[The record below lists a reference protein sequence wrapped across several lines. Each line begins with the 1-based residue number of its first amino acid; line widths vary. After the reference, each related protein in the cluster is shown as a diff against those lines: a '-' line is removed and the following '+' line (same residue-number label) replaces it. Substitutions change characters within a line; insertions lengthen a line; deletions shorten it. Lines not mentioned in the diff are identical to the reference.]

1 MAKAQFGN
9 KTPKKPI
16 TWTALKQ
23 MARMYVHV
31 KPYRGEFL
39 LGLLMLL
46 LSSGSNLAF
55 PKYLGELVD
64 AAQTDPSAIDG
75 IAGTLVALLLAQSVF
90 SFGRIFFFERV
101 AQRSLAS
108 LRAAMY
114 NHLVSLPLPFFHEK
128 RIGELTNRLQS
139 DIGVLQETFT
149 STLAEFI
156 RQLVVIVG
164 GIALL
169 VYQSPSLTG
178 FMLLVLPL
186 VVVLG
191 VAFGSRIRKY
201 AKEVQTAS
209 AESNTLVDETL
220 SAVATVKAYTQE
232 GHEKARYRSALERVA
247 ALGIRGGIYRGAFSS
262 FIILGLFGALVAVI
276 WKGASL
282 IASGEMASGQLFSF
296 VIYSGFIGGSVGGLA
311 DVYSRLQRAMG
322 ATEAIMAMLDE
333 QPETSNQQPAASN
346 QQPAASNQQPAASNQ
361 QPAASNQQLAVRF
374 SEVHFAYPSRPDVP
388 VLQGLDLV
396 VREGQQCALVG
407 ASGAG
412 KSTVVQ
418 LLYRFHDPQRGALT
432 VQGRDARDWPLDELR
447 GRMAW
452 VPQDVVLFG
461 RSILENI
468 RYSRPEASDDEVR
481 QAAEDANAWEF
492 IERFP
497 EGWQTQVGE
506 RGVQL
511 SGGQR
516 QRIAIARA
524 MLRNPKLLVLDEATS
539 SLDPESEALVQGA
552 LETLMKGRTS
562 LVIAHRLSTVR
573 HADVIAFLHEG
584 RIAEMGSHDELMALE
599 GGRYRAFVQKQWNGT
614 LTS

>member
-16 TWTALKQ
+16 SWAALKQ

-31 KPYRGEFL
+31 KPYRTEFFI
-39 LGLLMLL
+39 GLVMLL

-64 AAQTDPSAIDG
+64 AAQTKPSDIDG
-75 IAGTLVALLLAQSVF
+75 IAMTLGGILLAQSIF

-108 LRAAMY
+108 LRSAMY
-114 NHLVSLPLPFFHEK
+114 SHLVSLPLPFFHEK

-156 RQLVVIVG
+156 RQIVIIVG

-178 FMLLVLPL
+178 FMLMVLPL
-186 VVVLG
+186 VVLLAVF
-191 VAFGSRIRKY
+191 FGGRIRKY

-209 AESNTLVDETL
+209 AESNTIVDETL
-220 SAVATVKAYTQE
+220 SAAATVKAYTQE
-232 GHEKARYRSALERVA
+232 HFEKTRYRAALDRVA
-247 ALGIRGGIYRGAFSS
+247 ELGIRGGILRGGFSS
-262 FIILGLFGALVAVI
+262 FIILGLFGSLVAVV

-282 IASGEMASGQLFSF
+282 IATGEMASGQLFSF

-333 QPETSNQQPAASN
+333 APEQGGPEDHSAAQTALTSNLESEAGRKELVPA
-346 QQPAASNQQPAASNQ
+346 
-361 QPAASNQQLAVRF
+361 LEFRGL
-374 SEVHFAYPSRPDVP
+374 HFAYPTRPDVP
-388 VLQGLDLV
+388 VLRGLNLV
-396 VREGQQCALVG
+396 VQEGQQAALVG

-418 LLYRFHDPQRGALT
+418 LLYRFHDPQQGQLLIR
-432 VQGRDARDWPLDELR
+432 GRDARDWPLQDLR

-452 VPQDVVLFG
+452 VPQDVALFG
-461 RSILENI
+461 RSILDNI
-468 RYSRPEASDDEVR
+468 RYGRPEASDDEVR
-481 QAAEDANAWEF
+481 RSAEDANAWEF

-497 EGWQTQVGE
+497 EGWNTQVGE

-524 MLRNPKLLVLDEATS
+524 MLRDPKLLVLDEATS
-539 SLDPESEALVQGA
+539 SLDPESEGLVQGA
-552 LETLMKGRTS
+552 LEKLMQGRTS

-573 HADVIAFLHEG
+573 HADLIAFLHEG
-584 RIAEMGSHDELMALE
+584 QIAEVGSHEELMARSK
-599 GGRYRAFVQKQWNGT
+599 GRYRAYVTKQWNGN
-614 LTS
+614 LTSQE

>member
-16 TWTALKQ
+16 TWSALKQ
-23 MARMYVHV
+23 MSRMYVHV

-39 LGLLMLL
+39 VGLLMLL

-64 AAQTDPSAIDG
+64 AAQTNPSAIDR
-75 IAGTLVALLLAQSVF
+75 IALTLVVILLAQSVF

-108 LRAAMY
+108 LRSAMY

-156 RQLVVIVG
+156 RQVVIIVG

-201 AKEVQTAS
+201 AKDVQAAS
-209 AESNTLVDETL
+209 AESNTIVDETL

-232 GHEKARYRSALERVA
+232 GYEKTRYRKALNHVA

-282 IASGEMASGQLFSF
+282 IATGEMASGQLFSF

-333 QPETSNQQPAASN
+333 QPETSNPQSAAKGEPGERVPAVAFRN
-346 QQPAASNQQPAASNQ
+346 
-361 QPAASNQQLAVRF
+361 L
-374 SEVHFAYPSRPDVP
+374 HFAYPTRPDVP
-388 VLQGLDLV
+388 VLQGLNLEIQ
-396 VREGQQCALVG
+396 EGQQCALVG
-407 ASGAG
+407 SSGAG

-418 LLYRFHDPQRGALT
+418 LLYRFHDPQQGDLL

-481 QAAEDANAWEF
+481 RAAEDANAWEF

-497 EGWQTQVGE
+497 DGWNTQVGE

-524 MLRNPKLLVLDEATS
+524 MLRDPKLLVLDEATS
-539 SLDPESEALVQGA
+539 SLDPESESLVQGA
-552 LETLMKGRTS
+552 LETLMRGRTS

-573 HADVIAFLHEG
+573 HADVIAFIHDG
-584 RIAEMGSHDELMALE
+584 QIAEVGSHEELMQLD

>member
-16 TWTALKQ
+16 SWAALKQ
-23 MARMYVHV
+23 MSRMYVHV
-31 KPYRGEFL
+31 KPYRTEFL
-39 LGLLMLL
+39 IGLLMLL

-64 AAQTDPSAIDG
+64 AAQTKPSDIDG
-75 IAGTLVALLLAQSVF
+75 IALTLGGILLAQSIF

-108 LRAAMY
+108 LRSAMY
-114 NHLVSLPLPFFHEK
+114 SHLVSLPLPFFHEK
-128 RIGELTNRLQS
+128 RIGELTSRLQS

-156 RQLVVIVG
+156 RQIVIIVG

-186 VVVLG
+186 VVLLAVF
-191 VAFGSRIRKY
+191 FGGRIRKY

-209 AESNTLVDETL
+209 AESNTIVDETL
-220 SAVATVKAYTQE
+220 SAAATVKAYTQE
-232 GHEKARYRSALERVA
+232 QFEKTRYRAALDRVA
-247 ALGIRGGIYRGAFSS
+247 ELGIRGGILRGGFSS
-262 FIILGLFGALVAVI
+262 FIILGLFGSLVAVV

-282 IASGEMASGQLFSF
+282 IATGEMASGQLFSF

-333 QPETSNQQPAASN
+333 APEQGGPEDHSAAQTALSNISESEAGRKELVPA
-346 QQPAASNQQPAASNQ
+346 
-361 QPAASNQQLAVRF
+361 LEFRGL
-374 SEVHFAYPSRPDVP
+374 HFAYPTRPDVP
-388 VLQGLDLV
+388 VLRGLNLV
-396 VREGQQCALVG
+396 VQEGQQAALVG

-418 LLYRFHDPQRGALT
+418 LLYRFHDPQQGQLLIRG
-432 VQGRDARDWPLDELR
+432 QDARDWPLQDLR

-452 VPQDVVLFG
+452 VPQDVALFG
-461 RSILENI
+461 RSILDNI
-468 RYSRPEASDDEVR
+468 RYGRPEASDEEVR
-481 QAAEDANAWEF
+481 RSAEDANAWEF

-497 EGWQTQVGE
+497 EGWNTQVGE

-552 LETLMKGRTS
+552 LEKLMQGRTS
-562 LVIAHRLSTVR
+562 VVIAHRLSTVR
-573 HADVIAFLHEG
+573 HADLIAFLHEG
-584 RIAEMGSHDELMALE
+584 QIAEVGSHEELMARSK
-599 GGRYRAFVQKQWNGT
+599 GRYRAYVTKQWNGN
-614 LTS
+614 LTSQE

>member
-16 TWTALKQ
+16 SWAALKQ

-31 KPYRGEFL
+31 KPYRTEFL
-39 LGLLMLL
+39 IGLLMLL

-64 AAQTDPSAIDG
+64 AAQTKPSDIDG
-75 IAGTLVALLLAQSVF
+75 IALTLGGILLAQSIF

-108 LRAAMY
+108 LRSAMY
-114 NHLVSLPLPFFHEK
+114 SHLVSLPLPFFHEK

-156 RQLVVIVG
+156 RQIVIIVG

-178 FMLLVLPL
+178 FMLMVLPL
-186 VVVLG
+186 VVLLAVF
-191 VAFGSRIRKY
+191 FGGRIRKY

-209 AESNTLVDETL
+209 AESNTIVDETL
-220 SAVATVKAYTQE
+220 SAAATVKAYTQE
-232 GHEKARYRSALERVA
+232 HFEKTRYRTALDRVA
-247 ALGIRGGIYRGAFSS
+247 ELGIRGGILRGGFSS
-262 FIILGLFGALVAVI
+262 FIILGLFGSLVAVV

-282 IASGEMASGQLFSF
+282 IATGEMASGQLFSF

-333 QPETSNQQPAASN
+333 APEQGGPEDQGADQTALNNNSESEAGRKDLLPA
-346 QQPAASNQQPAASNQ
+346 
-361 QPAASNQQLAVRF
+361 LEFRGL
-374 SEVHFAYPSRPDVP
+374 HFAYPTRPDVP
-388 VLQGLDLV
+388 VLQGLNLV
-396 VREGQQCALVG
+396 VQEGQQCALVG

-412 KSTVVQ
+412 KSTLVQ
-418 LLYRFHDPQRGALT
+418 LLYRFHDPQQGQLLIR
-432 VQGRDARDWPLDELR
+432 GRDAREWPLQELR

-452 VPQDVVLFG
+452 VPQDVALFG
-461 RSILENI
+461 RSILDNI
-468 RYSRPEASDDEVR
+468 RYGRPEASDDDVR
-481 QAAEDANAWEF
+481 RSAEDANAWEF

-497 EGWQTQVGE
+497 DGWNTQVGE

-552 LETLMKGRTS
+552 LEKLMQGRTS

-573 HADVIAFLHEG
+573 HADLIAFLHEG
-584 RIAEMGSHDELMALE
+584 QIAEVGSHEELMARSK
-599 GGRYRAFVQKQWNGT
+599 GRYRAYVTKQWNGS
-614 LTS
+614 LTSQE

>member
-23 MARMYVHV
+23 MSRMYVHV
-31 KPYRGEFL
+31 KPYRGEFIV
-39 LGLLMLL
+39 GLLMLL

-75 IAGTLVALLLAQSVF
+75 IALTLVVILLAQSVF

-108 LRAAMY
+108 LRSAMY

-156 RQLVVIVG
+156 RQIVIIVG

-186 VVVLG
+186 VVILG

-201 AKEVQTAS
+201 AKDVQTAS
-209 AESNTLVDETL
+209 AESNTIVDETL

-232 GHEKARYRSALERVA
+232 GFEKTRYRRALDHVA

-333 QPETSNQQPAASN
+333 QPETASEQPATSNQHPSTSNQQPAVAFRN
-346 QQPAASNQQPAASNQ
+346 
-361 QPAASNQQLAVRF
+361 
-374 SEVHFAYPSRPDVP
+374 VHFAYPTRPDVP
-388 VLQGLDLV
+388 VLQGLNLEI
-396 VREGQQCALVG
+396 REGQQCALVG
-407 ASGAG
+407 SSGAG

-418 LLYRFHDPQRGALT
+418 LLYRFHDPQQGELL
-432 VQGRDARDWPLDELR
+432 VQGRDARDWPLEELR

-481 QAAEDANAWEF
+481 RAAEDANAWEF

-497 EGWQTQVGE
+497 DGWNTQVGE

-524 MLRNPKLLVLDEATS
+524 MLRDPNLLVLDEATS
-539 SLDPESEALVQGA
+539 SLDPESESLVQSA

-573 HADVIAFLHEG
+573 HADVIAFIHEG
-584 RIAEMGSHDELMALE
+584 QIAEMGSHDELMQLE

-614 LTS
+614 LTSH

>member
-16 TWTALKQ
+16 SWAALKQ
-23 MARMYVHV
+23 MSRMYVHV
-31 KPYRGEFL
+31 KPYRTEFL
-39 LGLLMLL
+39 IGLLMLL

-64 AAQTDPSAIDG
+64 AAQTKPSDIDG
-75 IAGTLVALLLAQSVF
+75 IALTLGGILLAQSIF

-108 LRAAMY
+108 LRSAMY
-114 NHLVSLPLPFFHEK
+114 SHLVSLPLPFFHEK
-128 RIGELTNRLQS
+128 RIGELTSRLQS

-156 RQLVVIVG
+156 RQIVIIVG

-186 VVVLG
+186 VVLLAVF
-191 VAFGSRIRKY
+191 FGGRIRKY

-209 AESNTLVDETL
+209 AESNTIVDETL
-220 SAVATVKAYTQE
+220 SAAATVKAYTQE
-232 GHEKARYRSALERVA
+232 QFEKTRYRAALDRVA
-247 ALGIRGGIYRGAFSS
+247 ELGIRGGILRGGFSS
-262 FIILGLFGALVAVI
+262 FIILGLFGSLVAVV

-282 IASGEMASGQLFSF
+282 IATGEMASGQLFSF

-333 QPETSNQQPAASN
+333 APEQGGPEDHSAAHAALSNISESEAGRKEELVPA
-346 QQPAASNQQPAASNQ
+346 
-361 QPAASNQQLAVRF
+361 LEFRGL
-374 SEVHFAYPSRPDVP
+374 HFAYPTRPDVP
-388 VLQGLDLV
+388 VLRGLNLV
-396 VREGQQCALVG
+396 VQEGQQCALVG

-418 LLYRFHDPQRGALT
+418 LLYRFHDPQQGQLLIR
-432 VQGRDARDWPLDELR
+432 GRDARDWPLQDLR

-452 VPQDVVLFG
+452 VPQDVALFG
-461 RSILENI
+461 RSILDNI
-468 RYSRPEASDDEVR
+468 RYGRPEASDEEVR
-481 QAAEDANAWEF
+481 RSAEDANAWEF

-497 EGWQTQVGE
+497 EGWNTQVGE

-524 MLRNPKLLVLDEATS
+524 MLRDPKLLVLDEATS
-539 SLDPESEALVQGA
+539 SLDPESEGLVQGA
-552 LETLMKGRTS
+552 LEKLMQGRTS

-573 HADVIAFLHEG
+573 HADLIAFLHEG
-584 RIAEMGSHDELMALE
+584 QIAEVGSHEELMARSK
-599 GGRYRAFVQKQWNGT
+599 GRYRAYVTKQWNGN
-614 LTS
+614 LTSQE

>member
-16 TWTALKQ
+16 SWTALKQ

-75 IAGTLVALLLAQSVF
+75 IALTLVALLLAQSVF

-108 LRAAMY
+108 LRSAMY

-178 FMLLVLPL
+178 FMLMVLPL

-209 AESNTLVDETL
+209 AKSNTLVDETL

-232 GHEKARYRSALERVA
+232 GHEKARYRRALDHVA

-333 QPETSNQQPAASN
+333 QPETNNP
-346 QQPAASNQQPAASNQ
+346 
-361 QPAASNQQLAVRF
+361 QPAASNQQLATSNQQPASGNPQIAVRF
-374 SEVHFAYPSRPDVP
+374 NDVHFAYPTRPDVP
-388 VLQGLDLV
+388 VLQGLDLEI
-396 VREGQQCALVG
+396 REGQQCALVG

-418 LLYRFHDPQRGALT
+418 LLYRFHDPQRGALV
-432 VQGRDARDWPLDELR
+432 VQGREARDWPLDELR

-497 EGWQTQVGE
+497 DGWQTQVGE

-539 SLDPESEALVQGA
+539 SLDPESESLVQGA

-584 RIAEMGSHDELMALE
+584 RIAEVGSHDELMAIE

>member
-23 MARMYVHV
+23 MSRMYVHV

-39 LGLLMLL
+39 VGLLMLL

-75 IAGTLVALLLAQSVF
+75 IALTLILILLAQSVF

-108 LRAAMY
+108 LRSAMY

-156 RQLVVIVG
+156 RQIVIIVG

-186 VVVLG
+186 VVILG

-201 AKEVQTAS
+201 AKDVQTAS
-209 AESNTLVDETL
+209 AESNTIVDETL

-232 GHEKARYRSALERVA
+232 GFEKNRYRTALDHVA

-282 IASGEMASGQLFSF
+282 IATGEMASGQLFSF

-333 QPETSNQQPAASN
+333 HPETSNQEPATSNPAASN
-346 QQPAASNQQPAASNQ
+346 QQPAVTFRN
-361 QPAASNQQLAVRF
+361 
-374 SEVHFAYPSRPDVP
+374 VHFAYPTRPDVP
-388 VLQGLDLV
+388 VLQGLNLEI
-396 VREGQQCALVG
+396 REGQQCALVG
-407 ASGAG
+407 SSGAG

-418 LLYRFHDPQRGALT
+418 LLYRFHDPQHGELL
-432 VQGRDARDWPLDELR
+432 VHGRDARDWSLDELR

-468 RYSRPEASDDEVR
+468 RYSRPEASDEEVR
-481 QAAEDANAWEF
+481 RAAEDANAWEF

-497 EGWQTQVGE
+497 DGWNTQVGE

-524 MLRNPKLLVLDEATS
+524 MLRDPKLLVLDEATS
-539 SLDPESEALVQGA
+539 SLDPESESLVQGA
-552 LETLMKGRTS
+552 LETLMRGRTS

-573 HADVIAFLHEG
+573 HADVIAFIHEG
-584 RIAEMGSHDELMALE
+584 QIAEMGSHDELMQLD

-614 LTS
+614 LTSP

>member
-16 TWTALKQ
+16 TWSALKQ

-64 AAQTDPSAIDG
+64 AAQSDPSAIDG
-75 IAGTLVALLLAQSVF
+75 IALTLVGLLLAQSVF
-90 SFGRIFFFERV
+90 SFGRIVFFERV

-156 RQLVVIVG
+156 RQVVIIVG

-186 VVVLG
+186 VVLLG
-191 VAFGSRIRKY
+191 VFFGSKIRRY

-209 AESNTLVDETL
+209 AESNTVVDETL

-232 GHEKARYRSALERVA
+232 GTEKARYRSALERVS
-247 ALGIRGGIYRGAFSS
+247 ALGIRGGILRGAFSS

-333 QPETSNQQPAASN
+333 QPETSGQMPATADTEPTGSTDE
-346 QQPAASNQQPAASNQ
+346 
-361 QPAASNQQLAVRF
+361 AVRF
-374 SEVHFAYPSRPDVP
+374 ADVHFAYPTRPDVP
-388 VLQGLDLV
+388 VLRGLNLIL
-396 VREGQQCALVG
+396 REGQQLALVG
-407 ASGAG
+407 SSGAG

-418 LLYRFHDPQRGALT
+418 LLYRFHDPQQGQLL
-432 VQGRDARDWPLDELR
+432 VQGRDAREWPLEALR

-468 RYSRPEASDDEVR
+468 RYGRPEASDDDVR
-481 QAAEDANAWEF
+481 RAAEDANAWEF

-497 EGWQTQVGE
+497 EGWHTQVGE

-524 MLRNPKLLVLDEATS
+524 MLRDPKLLVLDEATS
-539 SLDPESEALVQGA
+539 SLDPESESLVQSA
-552 LETLMKGRTS
+552 LETLMKDRTS

-584 RIAEMGSHDELMALE
+584 QIAEVGSHDELMKLE
-599 GGRYRAFVQKQWNGT
+599 GGRYRAFVQKQGSGT
-614 LTS
+614 LTSQ

>member
-16 TWTALKQ
+16 SWAALKQ
-23 MARMYVHV
+23 MSRMYVHV
-31 KPYRGEFL
+31 KPYRTEFL
-39 LGLLMLL
+39 IGLLMLL

-64 AAQTDPSAIDG
+64 AAQTKPSDIDG
-75 IAGTLVALLLAQSVF
+75 IALTLGGILLAQSIF

-108 LRAAMY
+108 LRSAMY
-114 NHLVSLPLPFFHEK
+114 SHLVSLPLPFFHEK
-128 RIGELTNRLQS
+128 RIGELTSRLQS

-156 RQLVVIVG
+156 RQIVIIVG

-186 VVVLG
+186 VVLLAVF
-191 VAFGSRIRKY
+191 FGGRIRKY

-209 AESNTLVDETL
+209 AESNTIVDETL
-220 SAVATVKAYTQE
+220 SAAATVKAYTQE
-232 GHEKARYRSALERVA
+232 QFEKTRYRAALDRVA
-247 ALGIRGGIYRGAFSS
+247 ELGIRGGILRGGFSS
-262 FIILGLFGALVAVI
+262 FIILGLFGSLVAVV

-282 IASGEMASGQLFSF
+282 IATGEMASGQLFSF

-333 QPETSNQQPAASN
+333 APEQGGPEDHSAAQTALTSNLESEAGRKELVPA
-346 QQPAASNQQPAASNQ
+346 
-361 QPAASNQQLAVRF
+361 LEFRGL
-374 SEVHFAYPSRPDVP
+374 HFAYPTRPDVP
-388 VLQGLDLV
+388 VLRGLNLV
-396 VREGQQCALVG
+396 VQEGQQCALVG

-418 LLYRFHDPQRGALT
+418 LLYRFHDPQQGQLLIR
-432 VQGRDARDWPLDELR
+432 GRDARGWPLQDLR

-452 VPQDVVLFG
+452 VPQDVALFG
-461 RSILENI
+461 RSILDNI
-468 RYSRPEASDDEVR
+468 RYGRPEASDEEVR
-481 QAAEDANAWEF
+481 RSAEDANAWEF

-497 EGWQTQVGE
+497 EGWNTQVGE

-524 MLRNPKLLVLDEATS
+524 MLRDPKLLVLDEATS
-539 SLDPESEALVQGA
+539 SLDPESEGLVQGA
-552 LETLMKGRTS
+552 LEKLMQGRTS

-573 HADVIAFLHEG
+573 HADLIAFLHEG
-584 RIAEMGSHDELMALE
+584 QIAEVGSHEELMARSK
-599 GGRYRAFVQKQWNGT
+599 GRYRAYVTKQWNGN
-614 LTS
+614 LTSQE

>member
-16 TWTALKQ
+16 SWAALKQ
-23 MARMYVHV
+23 MSRMYVHV
-31 KPYRGEFL
+31 KPYRTEFL
-39 LGLLMLL
+39 IGLLMLL

-64 AAQTDPSAIDG
+64 AAQTKPSDIDG
-75 IAGTLVALLLAQSVF
+75 IALTLGGILLAQSIF

-108 LRAAMY
+108 LRSAMY
-114 NHLVSLPLPFFHEK
+114 SHLVSLPLPFFHEK
-128 RIGELTNRLQS
+128 RIGELTSRLQS

-156 RQLVVIVG
+156 RQIVIIVG

-186 VVVLG
+186 VVLLAVF
-191 VAFGSRIRKY
+191 FGGRIRKY

-209 AESNTLVDETL
+209 AESNTIVDETL
-220 SAVATVKAYTQE
+220 SAAATVKAYTQE
-232 GHEKARYRSALERVA
+232 QFEKTRYRAALDRVA
-247 ALGIRGGIYRGAFSS
+247 ELGIRGGILRGGFSS
-262 FIILGLFGALVAVI
+262 FIILGLFGSLVAVV

-282 IASGEMASGQLFSF
+282 IATGEMASGQLFSF

-333 QPETSNQQPAASN
+333 APEQGGPEDHSAAHAALSNISESEAGRKELVPA
-346 QQPAASNQQPAASNQ
+346 
-361 QPAASNQQLAVRF
+361 LEFRGL
-374 SEVHFAYPSRPDVP
+374 HFAYPTRPDVP
-388 VLQGLDLV
+388 VLRGLNLV
-396 VREGQQCALVG
+396 VQEGQQCALVG

-418 LLYRFHDPQRGALT
+418 LLYRFHDPQQGQLLIR
-432 VQGRDARDWPLDELR
+432 GRDARDWPLQDLR

-452 VPQDVVLFG
+452 VPQDVALFG
-461 RSILENI
+461 RSILDNI
-468 RYSRPEASDDEVR
+468 RYGRPEASDEEVR
-481 QAAEDANAWEF
+481 RSAEDANAWEF

-497 EGWQTQVGE
+497 DGWNTQVGE

-524 MLRNPKLLVLDEATS
+524 MLRDPKLLVLDEATS
-539 SLDPESEALVQGA
+539 SLDPESEGLVQGA
-552 LETLMKGRTS
+552 LEKLMQGRTS

-573 HADVIAFLHEG
+573 HADLIAFLHEG
-584 RIAEMGSHDELMALE
+584 QIAEVGSHEELMARSK
-599 GGRYRAFVQKQWNGT
+599 GRYRAYVTKQWNGN
-614 LTS
+614 LTSQE

>member
-16 TWTALKQ
+16 TWSALTQ

-39 LGLLMLL
+39 IGLLMLL

-64 AAQTDPSAIDG
+64 AAQSDPSAIDG
-75 IAGTLVALLLAQSVF
+75 IALTLVALLVAQSLF

-156 RQLVVIVG
+156 RQVVIIVG

-178 FMLLVLPL
+178 FMLMVLPL
-186 VVVLG
+186 VVLLG
-191 VAFGSRIRKY
+191 VFFGSKIRRY

-209 AESNTLVDETL
+209 AESNTVVDETL

-232 GHEKARYRSALERVA
+232 GTEKARYRSALERVA
-247 ALGIRGGIYRGAFSS
+247 TLGIRGGILRGAFSS

-333 QPETSNQQPAASN
+333 QPETSNVEPAAS
-346 QQPAASNQQPAASNQ
+346 QPDVAIAGDE
-361 QPAASNQQLAVRF
+361 AVRF
-374 SEVHFAYPSRPDVP
+374 DNLHFAYPSRPDVP
-388 VLQGLDLV
+388 VLRGLNLSL
-396 VREGQQCALVG
+396 REGQQLALVG
-407 ASGAG
+407 TSGGG

-418 LLYRFHDPQRGALT
+418 LLYRFHDPQQGRLL
-432 VQGRDARDWPLDELR
+432 VQGRDAR
-447 GRMAW
+447 
-452 VPQDVVLFG
+452 
-461 RSILENI
+461 
-468 RYSRPEASDDEVR
+468 
-481 QAAEDANAWEF
+481 
-492 IERFP
+492 
-497 EGWQTQVGE
+497 
-506 RGVQL
+506 
-511 SGGQR
+511 
-516 QRIAIARA
+516 
-524 MLRNPKLLVLDEATS
+524 
-539 SLDPESEALVQGA
+539 
-552 LETLMKGRTS
+552 
-562 LVIAHRLSTVR
+562 
-573 HADVIAFLHEG
+573 
-584 RIAEMGSHDELMALE
+584 
-599 GGRYRAFVQKQWNGT
+599 
-614 LTS
+614 

>member
-1 MAKAQFGN
+1 M
-9 KTPKKPI
+9 
-16 TWTALKQ
+16 
-23 MARMYVHV
+23 
-31 KPYRGEFL
+31 
-39 LGLLMLL
+39 
-46 LSSGSNLAF
+46 
-55 PKYLGELVD
+55 D
-64 AAQTDPSAIDG
+64 AAQTKPSDIDG
-75 IAGTLVALLLAQSVF
+75 IALTLAGILLAQSIF

-108 LRAAMY
+108 LRSAMY
-114 NHLVSLPLPFFHEK
+114 SHLVSLPLPFFHEK

-156 RQLVVIVG
+156 RQVVIIVG

-186 VVVLG
+186 VVLLAVF
-191 VAFGSRIRKY
+191 FGARIRNY

-209 AESNTLVDETL
+209 AESNTIVDETL
-220 SAVATVKAYTQE
+220 SAAATVKAYTQE
-232 GHEKARYRSALERVA
+232 LYEKTRYRAALDRVA
-247 ALGIRGGIYRGAFSS
+247 ELGIRGGILRGGFSS
-262 FIILGLFGALVAVI
+262 FIILGLFGSLVAVV

-282 IASGEMASGQLFSF
+282 IATGEMASGQLFSF

-333 QPETSNQQPAASN
+333 QPETSNQQPATSS
-346 QQPAASNQQPAASNQ
+346 QQPATSSEKSPGAPAVAFRN
-361 QPAASNQQLAVRF
+361 L
-374 SEVHFAYPSRPDVP
+374 HFAYPTRPDVP
-388 VLQGLDLV
+388 VLRGLDLEV
-396 VREGQQCALVG
+396 QEGQQAALVG

-418 LLYRFHDPQRGALT
+418 LLYRFHDPQQGQLLIRG
-432 VQGRDARDWPLDELR
+432 QDARDWSLQELR

-461 RSILENI
+461 RSILDNI
-468 RYSRPEASDDEVR
+468 RYGRPEASDEEVR
-481 QAAEDANAWEF
+481 RSAEDANAWGF

-497 EGWQTQVGE
+497 DGWNTQVGE

-524 MLRNPKLLVLDEATS
+524 MLRDPKLLVLDEATS
-539 SLDPESEALVQGA
+539 SLDPESEGLVQGA
-552 LETLMKGRTS
+552 LEKLMQGRTS

-573 HADVIAFLHEG
+573 HADLIAFLHEG
-584 RIAEMGSHDELMALE
+584 QIAEVGSHEELMARSK
-599 GGRYRAFVQKQWNGT
+599 GRYRAYVTKQWNGN
-614 LTS
+614 LTSQE

>member
-16 TWTALKQ
+16 SWAALKQ
-23 MARMYVHV
+23 MSRMYVHV
-31 KPYRGEFL
+31 KPYRTEFL
-39 LGLLMLL
+39 IGLLMLL

-64 AAQTDPSAIDG
+64 AAQTKPSDIDG
-75 IAGTLVALLLAQSVF
+75 IALTLGGILLAQSIF

-108 LRAAMY
+108 LRSAMY
-114 NHLVSLPLPFFHEK
+114 SHLVSLPLPFFHEK
-128 RIGELTNRLQS
+128 RIGELTSRLQS

-156 RQLVVIVG
+156 RQIVIIVG

-186 VVVLG
+186 VVLLAVF
-191 VAFGSRIRKY
+191 FGGRIRKY

-209 AESNTLVDETL
+209 AESNTIVDETL
-220 SAVATVKAYTQE
+220 SAAATVKAYTQE
-232 GHEKARYRSALERVA
+232 QFEKTRYRAALDRVA
-247 ALGIRGGIYRGAFSS
+247 ELGIRGGILRGGFSS
-262 FIILGLFGALVAVI
+262 FIILGLFGSLVAVV

-282 IASGEMASGQLFSF
+282 IATGEMASGQLFSF

-333 QPETSNQQPAASN
+333 QPETSGQEPAASN
-346 QQPAASNQQPAASNQ
+346 QQPAASSQQPAVAFRD
-361 QPAASNQQLAVRF
+361 L
-374 SEVHFAYPSRPDVP
+374 HFAYPTRPDVP
-388 VLQGLDLV
+388 VLRGLNLEV
-396 VREGQQCALVG
+396 QEGQQCALVG

-418 LLYRFHDPQRGALT
+418 LLYRFHDPQQGQLLIR
-432 VQGRDARDWPLDELR
+432 GRDARDWSLEELR

-452 VPQDVVLFG
+452 VPQDVALFG
-461 RSILENI
+461 RSILDNI
-468 RYSRPEASDDEVR
+468 RYGRPEAIDEEVR
-481 QAAEDANAWEF
+481 RSAEDANAWEF

-497 EGWQTQVGE
+497 EGWNTQVGE

-524 MLRNPKLLVLDEATS
+524 MLRDPKLLVLDEATS
-539 SLDPESEALVQGA
+539 SLDPESEGLVQGA
-552 LETLMKGRTS
+552 LEKLMQGRTS

-573 HADVIAFLHEG
+573 HADLIAFLHEG
-584 RIAEMGSHDELMALE
+584 QIAEVGSHEELMARSK
-599 GGRYRAFVQKQWNGT
+599 GRYRAYVTKQWNGN
-614 LTS
+614 LTSQE

>member
-16 TWTALKQ
+16 TWSALKQ

-64 AAQTDPSAIDG
+64 AAQSDPSAIDG
-75 IAGTLVALLLAQSVF
+75 IALTLVGLLLAQSVF
-90 SFGRIFFFERV
+90 SFGRIVFFERV

-156 RQLVVIVG
+156 RQVVIIVG

-186 VVVLG
+186 VVLLG
-191 VAFGSRIRKY
+191 VFFGSKIRRY

-209 AESNTLVDETL
+209 AESNTVVDETL

-232 GHEKARYRSALERVA
+232 GTEKARYRSALERVS
-247 ALGIRGGIYRGAFSS
+247 ALGIRGGILRGAFSS

-333 QPETSNQQPAASN
+333 QPETSGQMPASADTEPTGSTDE
-346 QQPAASNQQPAASNQ
+346 
-361 QPAASNQQLAVRF
+361 AVRF
-374 SEVHFAYPSRPDVP
+374 ADVHFAYPTRPDVP
-388 VLQGLDLV
+388 VLRGLNLIL
-396 VREGQQCALVG
+396 REGQQLALVG
-407 ASGAG
+407 SSGAG

-418 LLYRFHDPQRGALT
+418 LLYRFHDPQQGQLL
-432 VQGRDARDWPLDELR
+432 VQGRDAREWPLEALR

-468 RYSRPEASDDEVR
+468 RYGRPEASDDDVR
-481 QAAEDANAWEF
+481 RAAEDANAWEF

-497 EGWQTQVGE
+497 EGWHTQVGE

-524 MLRNPKLLVLDEATS
+524 MLRDPKLLVLDEATS
-539 SLDPESEALVQGA
+539 SLDPESESLVQSA

-584 RIAEMGSHDELMALE
+584 QIAEVGSHDKLMKLE
-599 GGRYRAFVQKQWNGT
+599 GGRYRAFVQKQGSGT
-614 LTS
+614 LTSQ

>member
-23 MARMYVHV
+23 MSRMYVHV

-39 LGLLMLL
+39 VGLLMLL

-75 IAGTLVALLLAQSVF
+75 IALTLILILLAQSVF

-108 LRAAMY
+108 LRSAMY

-156 RQLVVIVG
+156 RQIVIIVG

-186 VVVLG
+186 VVILG

-201 AKEVQTAS
+201 AKDVQTAS
-209 AESNTLVDETL
+209 AESNTIVDETL

-232 GHEKARYRSALERVA
+232 GFEKNRYRTALDHVA

-282 IASGEMASGQLFSF
+282 IATGEMASGQLFSF

-333 QPETSNQQPAASN
+333 HPETSNQEPATSNPAASN
-346 QQPAASNQQPAASNQ
+346 QQPAVTFRN
-361 QPAASNQQLAVRF
+361 
-374 SEVHFAYPSRPDVP
+374 VHFAYPTRPDVP
-388 VLQGLDLV
+388 VLQGLNLEI
-396 VREGQQCALVG
+396 REGQQCALVG
-407 ASGAG
+407 SSGAG

-418 LLYRFHDPQRGALT
+418 LLYRFHDPQQGELL

-468 RYSRPEASDDEVR
+468 RYSRPEASDEEVR
-481 QAAEDANAWEF
+481 RAAEDANAWEF

-497 EGWQTQVGE
+497 DGWNTQVGE

-524 MLRNPKLLVLDEATS
+524 MLRDPKLLVLDEATS
-539 SLDPESEALVQGA
+539 SLDPESESLVQGA
-552 LETLMKGRTS
+552 LETLMRGRTS

-573 HADVIAFLHEG
+573 HADVIAFIHEG
-584 RIAEMGSHDELMALE
+584 QIAEMGSHDELMQLD

-614 LTS
+614 LTSH

>member
-16 TWTALKQ
+16 SWAALKQ
-23 MARMYVHV
+23 MSRMYVHV
-31 KPYRGEFL
+31 KPYRTEFL
-39 LGLLMLL
+39 IGLLMLL

-64 AAQTDPSAIDG
+64 AAQTKPSDIDG
-75 IAGTLVALLLAQSVF
+75 IALTLGGILLAQSIF

-108 LRAAMY
+108 LRSAMY
-114 NHLVSLPLPFFHEK
+114 SHLVSLPLPFFHEK
-128 RIGELTNRLQS
+128 RIGELTSRLQS

-156 RQLVVIVG
+156 RQIVIIVG

-186 VVVLG
+186 VVLLAVF
-191 VAFGSRIRKY
+191 FGGRIRKY

-209 AESNTLVDETL
+209 AESNTIVDETL
-220 SAVATVKAYTQE
+220 SAAATVKAYTQE
-232 GHEKARYRSALERVA
+232 QFEKTRYRAALDRVA
-247 ALGIRGGIYRGAFSS
+247 ELGIRGGILRGGFSS
-262 FIILGLFGALVAVI
+262 FIILGLFGSLVAVV

-282 IASGEMASGQLFSF
+282 IATGEMASGQLFSF

-333 QPETSNQQPAASN
+333 APEQGGPEDHSAAQAALSNISESEAGRKELVPA
-346 QQPAASNQQPAASNQ
+346 
-361 QPAASNQQLAVRF
+361 LEFRGL
-374 SEVHFAYPSRPDVP
+374 HFAYPTRPDVP
-388 VLQGLDLV
+388 VLRGLNLV
-396 VREGQQCALVG
+396 VQEGQQCALVG

-418 LLYRFHDPQRGALT
+418 LLYRFHDPQQGQLLIRG
-432 VQGRDARDWPLDELR
+432 QDARDWPLQDLR

-452 VPQDVVLFG
+452 VPQDVALFG
-461 RSILENI
+461 RSILDNI
-468 RYSRPEASDDEVR
+468 RYGRPEASDEEVR
-481 QAAEDANAWEF
+481 RSAEDANAWEF

-497 EGWQTQVGE
+497 EGWNTQVGE

-524 MLRNPKLLVLDEATS
+524 MLRDPKLLVLDEATS
-539 SLDPESEALVQGA
+539 SLDPESEGLVQGA
-552 LETLMKGRTS
+552 LEKLMQGRTS

-573 HADVIAFLHEG
+573 HADLIAFLHEG
-584 RIAEMGSHDELMALE
+584 QIAEVGSHEELMARSK
-599 GGRYRAFVQKQWNGT
+599 GRYRAYVTKQWNGN
-614 LTS
+614 LTSQE

>member
-23 MARMYVHV
+23 MSRMYVHI

-39 LGLLMLL
+39 VGLLMLL

-75 IAGTLVALLLAQSVF
+75 IALTLVVILLAQSVF

-108 LRAAMY
+108 LRSAMY

-156 RQLVVIVG
+156 RQIVIIVG

-186 VVVLG
+186 VVILG

-201 AKEVQTAS
+201 AKDVQTAS
-209 AESNTLVDETL
+209 AESNTIVDETL

-232 GHEKARYRSALERVA
+232 GFEKNRYRTALDHVA

-282 IASGEMASGQLFSF
+282 IATGEMASGQLFSF

-333 QPETSNQQPAASN
+333 QPETSNQQPETSS
-346 QQPAASNQQPAASNQ
+346 QQPAASNQQPAVTFRN
-361 QPAASNQQLAVRF
+361 
-374 SEVHFAYPSRPDVP
+374 VHFAYPTRPDVP
-388 VLQGLDLV
+388 VLQGLNLEI
-396 VREGQQCALVG
+396 REGQQCALVG
-407 ASGAG
+407 SSGAG

-418 LLYRFHDPQRGALT
+418 LLYRFHDPQQGELL

-468 RYSRPEASDDEVR
+468 RYSRPEASDEEVR
-481 QAAEDANAWEF
+481 RAAEDANAWEF

-497 EGWQTQVGE
+497 DGWNTQVGE

-524 MLRNPKLLVLDEATS
+524 MLRDPKLLVLDEATS
-539 SLDPESEALVQGA
+539 SLDPESESLVQSA
-552 LETLMKGRTS
+552 LETLMRGRTS

-573 HADVIAFLHEG
+573 HADVIAFIHEG
-584 RIAEMGSHDELMALE
+584 QIAEMGSHDELMQLD

-614 LTS
+614 LTSH

>member
-16 TWTALKQ
+16 SWAALKQ

-31 KPYRGEFL
+31 KPYRTEFFI
-39 LGLLMLL
+39 GLVMLL

-64 AAQTDPSAIDG
+64 AAQTKPSDIDG
-75 IAGTLVALLLAQSVF
+75 IAMTLGGILLAQSIF

-108 LRAAMY
+108 LRSAMY
-114 NHLVSLPLPFFHEK
+114 SHLVSLPLPFFHEK

-156 RQLVVIVG
+156 RQIVIIVG

-178 FMLLVLPL
+178 FMLMVLPL
-186 VVVLG
+186 VVLLAVF
-191 VAFGSRIRKY
+191 FGGRIRKY

-209 AESNTLVDETL
+209 AESNTIVDETL
-220 SAVATVKAYTQE
+220 SAAATVKAYTQE
-232 GHEKARYRSALERVA
+232 RFEKTRYRAALDRVA
-247 ALGIRGGIYRGAFSS
+247 ELGIRGGILRGGFSS
-262 FIILGLFGALVAVI
+262 FIILGLFGSLVAVV

-282 IASGEMASGQLFSF
+282 IATGEMASGQLFSF

-333 QPETSNQQPAASN
+333 APEQGGPEDQSAAQTALSSNLESEAGHKDLLPA
-346 QQPAASNQQPAASNQ
+346 
-361 QPAASNQQLAVRF
+361 LEFRGL
-374 SEVHFAYPSRPDVP
+374 HFAYPTRPDVP
-388 VLQGLDLV
+388 VLRGLNMV
-396 VREGQQCALVG
+396 VQEGQQAALVG

-418 LLYRFHDPQRGALT
+418 LLYRFHDPQQGQLLIRG
-432 VQGRDARDWPLDELR
+432 QDAQDWPLQELR

-452 VPQDVVLFG
+452 VPQDVALFG
-461 RSILENI
+461 RSILDNI
-468 RYSRPEASDDEVR
+468 RYGRPEASDEEVR
-481 QAAEDANAWEF
+481 RSAEDANAWEF

-497 EGWQTQVGE
+497 DGWNTQVGE

-552 LETLMKGRTS
+552 LEKLMQGRTS
-562 LVIAHRLSTVR
+562 VVIAHRLSTVR
-573 HADVIAFLHEG
+573 HADLIAFLHEG
-584 RIAEMGSHDELMALE
+584 QIAEVGSHEELMARSK
-599 GGRYRAFVQKQWNGT
+599 GRYRAYVTKQWNGN
-614 LTS
+614 LTSQE

>member
-1 MAKAQFGN
+1 MAKYTYGN

-16 TWTALKQ
+16 SWAALKQ
-23 MARMYVHV
+23 MSRMYVHV
-31 KPYRGEFL
+31 KPYRGEFAV
-39 LGLLMLL
+39 GLIMLL

-75 IAGTLVALLLAQSVF
+75 IALTLVVILLAQSVF

-108 LRAAMY
+108 LRSAMY

-156 RQLVVIVG
+156 RQIVIIVG

-186 VVVLG
+186 VVILG

-201 AKEVQTAS
+201 AKDVQTAS
-209 AESNTLVDETL
+209 AESNTIVDETL

-232 GHEKARYRSALERVA
+232 GFEKNRYRGALDHVA

-333 QPETSNQQPAASN
+333 QPETSNPQPETSNQQSAASN
-346 QQPAASNQQPAASNQ
+346 QQPAVTFRN
-361 QPAASNQQLAVRF
+361 
-374 SEVHFAYPSRPDVP
+374 VHFAYPTRPDVP
-388 VLQGLDLV
+388 VLQGLNLEI
-396 VREGQQCALVG
+396 REGQQCALVG
-407 ASGAG
+407 SSGAG

-418 LLYRFHDPQRGALT
+418 LLYRFHDPQHGELL

-468 RYSRPEASDDEVR
+468 RYSRPEASDEEVR
-481 QAAEDANAWEF
+481 RAAEDANAWEF

-497 EGWQTQVGE
+497 EGWNTQVGE

-524 MLRNPKLLVLDEATS
+524 MLRDPKLLVLDEATS
-539 SLDPESEALVQGA
+539 SLDPESESLVQGA
-552 LETLMKGRTS
+552 LETLMRGRTS

-573 HADVIAFLHEG
+573 HADVIAFIHEG
-584 RIAEMGSHDELMALE
+584 QIAEMGSHDELMQLD

-614 LTS
+614 LTSH

>member
-16 TWTALKQ
+16 SWAALKQ
-23 MARMYVHV
+23 MSRMYVHV
-31 KPYRGEFL
+31 KPYRTEFL
-39 LGLLMLL
+39 IGLLMLL

-64 AAQTDPSAIDG
+64 AAQTNPSDIDG
-75 IAGTLVALLLAQSVF
+75 IALTLGGILLAQSIF

-108 LRAAMY
+108 LRSAMY
-114 NHLVSLPLPFFHEK
+114 SHLISLPLPFFHEK

-156 RQLVVIVG
+156 RQIVIIVG

-178 FMLLVLPL
+178 FMLMVLPL
-186 VVVLG
+186 VVLLAVF
-191 VAFGSRIRKY
+191 FGGRIRKY

-209 AESNTLVDETL
+209 AESNTIVDETL
-220 SAVATVKAYTQE
+220 SAAATVKAYTQE
-232 GHEKARYRSALERVA
+232 RFEKTRYRAALDRVA
-247 ALGIRGGIYRGAFSS
+247 ELGIRGGILRGGFSS
-262 FIILGLFGALVAVI
+262 FIILGLFGSLVAVV

-282 IASGEMASGQLFSF
+282 IATGEMASGQLFSF

-333 QPETSNQQPAASN
+333 QPETSGQQPATSS
-346 QQPAASNQQPAASNQ
+346 QQPATSSQQPAVAFRD
-361 QPAASNQQLAVRF
+361 L
-374 SEVHFAYPSRPDVP
+374 HFAYPTRPDVP
-388 VLQGLDLV
+388 VLRGLNLEV
-396 VREGQQCALVG
+396 QEGQQCALVG

-418 LLYRFHDPQRGALT
+418 LLYRFHDPQQGQLLIRG
-432 VQGRDARDWPLDELR
+432 QDARDWSLEELR

-452 VPQDVVLFG
+452 VPQDVALFG
-461 RSILENI
+461 RSILDNI
-468 RYSRPEASDDEVR
+468 RYGRPEASDEEVR
-481 QAAEDANAWEF
+481 RSAEDANAWEF

-497 EGWQTQVGE
+497 DGWNTQVGE

-524 MLRNPKLLVLDEATS
+524 MLRDPKLLVLDEATS
-539 SLDPESEALVQGA
+539 SLDPESEGLVQGA
-552 LETLMKGRTS
+552 LEKLMQGRTS

-573 HADVIAFLHEG
+573 HADLIAFLHEG
-584 RIAEMGSHDELMALE
+584 QIAEVGSHEELMARSK
-599 GGRYRAFVQKQWNGT
+599 GRYRAYVTKQWNGN
-614 LTS
+614 LTSQE

>member
-16 TWTALKQ
+16 SWAALKQ
-23 MARMYVHV
+23 MSRMYVHV
-31 KPYRGEFL
+31 KPYRTEFL
-39 LGLLMLL
+39 IGLLMLL

-64 AAQTDPSAIDG
+64 AAQTKPSDIDG
-75 IAGTLVALLLAQSVF
+75 IALTLGGILLAQSIF

-108 LRAAMY
+108 LRSAMY
-114 NHLVSLPLPFFHEK
+114 SHLVSLPLPFFHEK
-128 RIGELTNRLQS
+128 RIGELTSRLQS

-156 RQLVVIVG
+156 RQIVIIVG

-186 VVVLG
+186 VVLLAVF
-191 VAFGSRIRKY
+191 FGGRIRKY

-209 AESNTLVDETL
+209 AESNTIVDETL
-220 SAVATVKAYTQE
+220 SAAATVKAYTQE
-232 GHEKARYRSALERVA
+232 HFEKTRYRAALDRVA
-247 ALGIRGGIYRGAFSS
+247 ELGIRGGILRGGFSS
-262 FIILGLFGALVAVI
+262 FIILGLFGSLVAVV

-282 IASGEMASGQLFSF
+282 IATGEMASGQLFSF

-333 QPETSNQQPAASN
+333 QPETSNQQPATSDQQPATSN
-346 QQPAASNQQPAASNQ
+346 QQPAASNQQPAVEFRD
-361 QPAASNQQLAVRF
+361 L
-374 SEVHFAYPSRPDVP
+374 HFAYPTRPDVP
-388 VLQGLDLV
+388 VLRGLNLV
-396 VREGQQCALVG
+396 VQEGQQCALVG

-418 LLYRFHDPQRGALT
+418 LLYRFHDPQQGQLLIRG
-432 VQGRDARDWPLDELR
+432 QDARDWSLQELR

-452 VPQDVVLFG
+452 VPQDVALFG
-461 RSILENI
+461 RSILDNI
-468 RYSRPEASDDEVR
+468 RYGRPEASDDEVR
-481 QAAEDANAWEF
+481 RAAEDANAWEF

-497 EGWQTQVGE
+497 EGWNTQVGE

-539 SLDPESEALVQGA
+539 RWTP
-552 LETLMKGRTS
+552 
-562 LVIAHRLSTVR
+562 
-573 HADVIAFLHEG
+573 
-584 RIAEMGSHDELMALE
+584 
-599 GGRYRAFVQKQWNGT
+599 RAKHWCREHLKN
-614 LTS
+614 

>member
-16 TWTALKQ
+16 SWAALKQ
-23 MARMYVHV
+23 MSRMYVHV
-31 KPYRGEFL
+31 KPYRTEFL
-39 LGLLMLL
+39 IGLLMLL

-64 AAQTDPSAIDG
+64 AAQTKPSDIDG
-75 IAGTLVALLLAQSVF
+75 IALTLGGILLAQSIF

-108 LRAAMY
+108 LRSAMY
-114 NHLVSLPLPFFHEK
+114 SHLVSLPLPFFHEK
-128 RIGELTNRLQS
+128 RIGELTSRLQS

-156 RQLVVIVG
+156 RQIVIIVG

-186 VVVLG
+186 VVLLAVF
-191 VAFGSRIRKY
+191 FGGRIRKY

-209 AESNTLVDETL
+209 AESNTIVDETL
-220 SAVATVKAYTQE
+220 SAAATVKAYTQE
-232 GHEKARYRSALERVA
+232 QFEKTRYRAALDRVA
-247 ALGIRGGIYRGAFSS
+247 ELGIRGGILRGGFSS
-262 FIILGLFGALVAVI
+262 FIILGLFGSLVAVV

-282 IASGEMASGQLFSF
+282 IATGEMASGQLFSF

-333 QPETSNQQPAASN
+333 APEQGGPEDHSAAQAALSNISESEAGRKELVPA
-346 QQPAASNQQPAASNQ
+346 
-361 QPAASNQQLAVRF
+361 LEFRGL
-374 SEVHFAYPSRPDVP
+374 HFAYPTRPDVP
-388 VLQGLDLV
+388 VLRGLNLEV
-396 VREGQQCALVG
+396 QEGQQCALVG

-418 LLYRFHDPQRGALT
+418 LLYRFHDPQQGQLLIR
-432 VQGRDARDWPLDELR
+432 GRDARDWPLQDLR

-452 VPQDVVLFG
+452 VPQDVALFG
-461 RSILENI
+461 RSILDNI
-468 RYSRPEASDDEVR
+468 RYGRPEASDEEVR
-481 QAAEDANAWEF
+481 RSAEDANAWEF

-497 EGWQTQVGE
+497 DGWNTQVGE

-524 MLRNPKLLVLDEATS
+524 MLRDPKLLVLDEATS
-539 SLDPESEALVQGA
+539 SLDPESEGLVQGA
-552 LETLMKGRTS
+552 LEKLMQGRTS

-573 HADVIAFLHEG
+573 HADLIAFLHEG
-584 RIAEMGSHDELMALE
+584 QIAEVGSHEELMARSK
-599 GGRYRAFVQKQWNGT
+599 GRYRAYVTKQWNGN
-614 LTS
+614 LTSQE

>member
-23 MARMYVHV
+23 MSRMYVHV

-232 GHEKARYRSALERVA
+232 GHEKARYRTALERVA
-247 ALGIRGGIYRGAFSS
+247 TLGIRGGIYRGAFSS

-333 QPETSNQQPAASN
+333 QPETRSEQPAASN
-346 QQPAASNQQPAASNQ
+346 QQPATSSP
-361 QPAASNQQLAVRF
+361 QLAVRF
-374 SEVHFAYPSRPDVP
+374 SEVHFAYPTRPDVP

-418 LLYRFHDPQRGALT
+418 LLYRFHDPQRGALV

-584 RIAEMGSHDELMALE
+584 RIAEMGSHDELMALK

>member
-16 TWTALKQ
+16 SWAALKQ
-23 MARMYVHV
+23 MSRMYVHV
-31 KPYRGEFL
+31 KPYRTEFL
-39 LGLLMLL
+39 IGLLMLL

-64 AAQTDPSAIDG
+64 AAQTNPSDIDG
-75 IAGTLVALLLAQSVF
+75 IALTLGGILLAQSIF

-108 LRAAMY
+108 LRSAMY
-114 NHLVSLPLPFFHEK
+114 SHLISLPLPFFHEK

-156 RQLVVIVG
+156 RQIVIIVG

-178 FMLLVLPL
+178 FMLMVLPL
-186 VVVLG
+186 VVLLAVF
-191 VAFGSRIRKY
+191 FGGRIRKY

-209 AESNTLVDETL
+209 AESNTIVDETL
-220 SAVATVKAYTQE
+220 SAAATVKAYTQE
-232 GHEKARYRSALERVA
+232 HFEKTRYRAALDRVA
-247 ALGIRGGIYRGAFSS
+247 ELGIRGGILRGGFSS
-262 FIILGLFGALVAVI
+262 FIILGLFGSLVAVV

-282 IASGEMASGQLFSF
+282 IATGEMASGQLFSF

-333 QPETSNQQPAASN
+333 QPETSGQQPATSS
-346 QQPAASNQQPAASNQ
+346 QQPATSSQQPAVAFRD
-361 QPAASNQQLAVRF
+361 L
-374 SEVHFAYPSRPDVP
+374 HFAYPTRPDVP
-388 VLQGLDLV
+388 VLRGLNLEV
-396 VREGQQCALVG
+396 QEGQQCALVG

-418 LLYRFHDPQRGALT
+418 LLYRFHDPQQGQLLIRG
-432 VQGRDARDWPLDELR
+432 QDARDWSLEELR

-452 VPQDVVLFG
+452 VPQDVALFG
-461 RSILENI
+461 RSILDNI
-468 RYSRPEASDDEVR
+468 RYGRPEASDEEVR
-481 QAAEDANAWEF
+481 RSAEDANAWEF

-497 EGWQTQVGE
+497 DGWNTQVGE

-524 MLRNPKLLVLDEATS
+524 MLRDPKLLVLDEATS
-539 SLDPESEALVQGA
+539 SLDPESEGLVQGA
-552 LETLMKGRTS
+552 LEKLMRGRTS

-573 HADVIAFLHEG
+573 HADLIAFLHEG
-584 RIAEMGSHDELMALE
+584 QIAEVGSHEELMARSK
-599 GGRYRAFVQKQWNGT
+599 GRYRAYVTKQWNGN
-614 LTS
+614 LTSQE

>member
-23 MARMYVHV
+23 MSRMYVHV

-39 LGLLMLL
+39 VGLLMLL

-55 PKYLGELVD
+55 PKYIGELVD

-75 IAGTLVALLLAQSVF
+75 IALTLILILLAQSVF

-108 LRAAMY
+108 LRSAMY

-156 RQLVVIVG
+156 RQIVIIVG

-186 VVVLG
+186 VVILG

-201 AKEVQTAS
+201 AKDVQTAS
-209 AESNTLVDETL
+209 AESNTIVDETL

-232 GHEKARYRSALERVA
+232 GFEKNRYRTALDHVA

-282 IASGEMASGQLFSF
+282 IATGEMASGQLFSF

-333 QPETSNQQPAASN
+333 QPETSNQEPATSNPAASN
-346 QQPAASNQQPAASNQ
+346 QQPAVTFRN
-361 QPAASNQQLAVRF
+361 
-374 SEVHFAYPSRPDVP
+374 VHFAYPTRPDVP
-388 VLQGLDLV
+388 VLQGLNLEI
-396 VREGQQCALVG
+396 REGQQCALVG
-407 ASGAG
+407 SSGAG

-418 LLYRFHDPQRGALT
+418 LLYRFHDPQQGELL

-468 RYSRPEASDDEVR
+468 RYSRPEASDEEVR
-481 QAAEDANAWEF
+481 RAAEDANAWEF

-497 EGWQTQVGE
+497 DGWNTQVGE

-524 MLRNPKLLVLDEATS
+524 MLRDPKLLVLDEATS
-539 SLDPESEALVQGA
+539 SLDPESESLVQGA
-552 LETLMKGRTS
+552 LETLMRGRTS

-573 HADVIAFLHEG
+573 HADVIAFIHEG
-584 RIAEMGSHDELMALE
+584 QIAEMGSHDELMQLD

-614 LTS
+614 LTSH

>member
-1 MAKAQFGN
+1 
-9 KTPKKPI
+9 
-16 TWTALKQ
+16 
-23 MARMYVHV
+23 V

-64 AAQTDPSAIDG
+64 AAQSDPSAIDG
-75 IAGTLVALLLAQSVF
+75 IALTLVGLLLAQSVF
-90 SFGRIFFFERV
+90 SFGRIVFFERV

-156 RQLVVIVG
+156 RQVVIIVG

-186 VVVLG
+186 VVLLG
-191 VAFGSRIRKY
+191 VFFGSKIRRY

-209 AESNTLVDETL
+209 AESNTVVDETL

-232 GHEKARYRSALERVA
+232 GTEKARYRSALERVS
-247 ALGIRGGIYRGAFSS
+247 ALGIRGGILRGAFSS

-333 QPETSNQQPAASN
+333 QPETSGQMPASADTEPTGSTDE
-346 QQPAASNQQPAASNQ
+346 
-361 QPAASNQQLAVRF
+361 AVRF
-374 SEVHFAYPSRPDVP
+374 ADVHFAYPTRPDVP
-388 VLQGLDLV
+388 VLRGLNLIL
-396 VREGQQCALVG
+396 REGQQLALVG
-407 ASGAG
+407 SSGAG

-418 LLYRFHDPQRGALT
+418 LLYRFHDPQQGQLL
-432 VQGRDARDWPLDELR
+432 VQGRDAREWPLEALR

-468 RYSRPEASDDEVR
+468 RYGRPEASDDDVR
-481 QAAEDANAWEF
+481 RAAEDANAWEF

-497 EGWQTQVGE
+497 EGWHTQVGE

-524 MLRNPKLLVLDEATS
+524 MLRDPKLLVLDEATS
-539 SLDPESEALVQGA
+539 SLDPESESLVQSA

-584 RIAEMGSHDELMALE
+584 EIAEVGSHDELMKLE
-599 GGRYRAFVQKQWNGT
+599 GGRYRAFVQKQGSGT
-614 LTS
+614 LTSQ

>member
-16 TWTALKQ
+16 SWAALKQ
-23 MARMYVHV
+23 MSRMYVHV
-31 KPYRGEFL
+31 KPYRTEFL
-39 LGLLMLL
+39 IGLLMLL

-64 AAQTDPSAIDG
+64 AAQTNPSDIDG
-75 IAGTLVALLLAQSVF
+75 IALTLGGILLAQSIF

-108 LRAAMY
+108 LRSAMY
-114 NHLVSLPLPFFHEK
+114 SHLISLPLPFFHEK

-149 STLAEFI
+149 STLAEVI
-156 RQLVVIVG
+156 RQIVIIVG

-178 FMLLVLPL
+178 FMLMVLPL
-186 VVVLG
+186 VVLLAVF
-191 VAFGSRIRKY
+191 FGGRIRKY

-209 AESNTLVDETL
+209 AESNTIVDETL
-220 SAVATVKAYTQE
+220 SAAATVKAYTQE
-232 GHEKARYRSALERVA
+232 HFEKTRYRAALDRVA
-247 ALGIRGGIYRGAFSS
+247 ELGIRGGILRGGFSS
-262 FIILGLFGALVAVI
+262 FIILGLFGSLVAVV

-282 IASGEMASGQLFSF
+282 IATGEMASGQLFSF

-333 QPETSNQQPAASN
+333 QPETSGQQPATSS
-346 QQPAASNQQPAASNQ
+346 QQPATSSQQPAVAFCN
-361 QPAASNQQLAVRF
+361 L
-374 SEVHFAYPSRPDVP
+374 HFAYPTRPDVP
-388 VLQGLDLV
+388 VLRGLNLV
-396 VREGQQCALVG
+396 VQEGQQCALVG

-418 LLYRFHDPQRGALT
+418 LLYRFHDPQQGQLLIR
-432 VQGRDARDWPLDELR
+432 GRDARDWPLQDLR

-452 VPQDVVLFG
+452 VPQDVALFG
-461 RSILENI
+461 RSILDNI
-468 RYSRPEASDDEVR
+468 RYGRPEASDEEVR
-481 QAAEDANAWEF
+481 RSAEDANAWEF

-497 EGWQTQVGE
+497 DGWNTQVGE

-524 MLRNPKLLVLDEATS
+524 MLRDPKLLVLDEATS
-539 SLDPESEALVQGA
+539 SLDPESEGLVQGA
-552 LETLMKGRTS
+552 LEKLMQGRTS

-573 HADVIAFLHEG
+573 HADLIAFLHEG
-584 RIAEMGSHDELMALE
+584 QIAEVGSHEELMARSK
-599 GGRYRAFVQKQWNGT
+599 GRYRAYVTKQWNGN
-614 LTS
+614 LTSQE

>member
-16 TWTALKQ
+16 SWAALKQ
-23 MARMYVHV
+23 MSRMYVHV
-31 KPYRGEFL
+31 KPYRTEFL
-39 LGLLMLL
+39 IGLLMLL

-64 AAQTDPSAIDG
+64 AAQTKPSDIDG
-75 IAGTLVALLLAQSVF
+75 IALTLGGILLAQSIF

-108 LRAAMY
+108 LRSAMY
-114 NHLVSLPLPFFHEK
+114 SHLVSLPLPFFHEK
-128 RIGELTNRLQS
+128 RIGELTSRLQS

-156 RQLVVIVG
+156 RQIVIIVG

-186 VVVLG
+186 VVLLAVF
-191 VAFGSRIRKY
+191 FGGRIRKY

-209 AESNTLVDETL
+209 AESNTIVDETL
-220 SAVATVKAYTQE
+220 SAAATVKAYTQE
-232 GHEKARYRSALERVA
+232 QFEKTRYRAALDRVA
-247 ALGIRGGIYRGAFSS
+247 ELGIRGGILRGGFSS
-262 FIILGLFGALVAVI
+262 FIILGLFGSLVAVV

-282 IASGEMASGQLFSF
+282 IATGEMASGQLFSF

-333 QPETSNQQPAASN
+333 APEQGGPEDHSAAQTALSNISESEAGRKELVPA
-346 QQPAASNQQPAASNQ
+346 
-361 QPAASNQQLAVRF
+361 LEFRGL
-374 SEVHFAYPSRPDVP
+374 HFAYPTRPDVP
-388 VLQGLDLV
+388 VLRGLNLEV
-396 VREGQQCALVG
+396 QEGQQCALVG

-418 LLYRFHDPQRGALT
+418 LLYRFHDPQQGQLLIR
-432 VQGRDARDWPLDELR
+432 GRDARDWPLQDLR

-452 VPQDVVLFG
+452 VPQDVALFG
-461 RSILENI
+461 RSILDNI
-468 RYSRPEASDDEVR
+468 RYGRPEASDEEVR
-481 QAAEDANAWEF
+481 RSAEDANAWEF

-497 EGWQTQVGE
+497 DGWNTQVGE

-524 MLRNPKLLVLDEATS
+524 MLRDPKLLVLDEATS
-539 SLDPESEALVQGA
+539 SLDPESEGLVQGA
-552 LETLMKGRTS
+552 LEKLMQGRTS

-573 HADVIAFLHEG
+573 HADLIAFLHEG
-584 RIAEMGSHDELMALE
+584 QIAEVGSHEELMARSK
-599 GGRYRAFVQKQWNGT
+599 GRYRAYVTKQWNGN
-614 LTS
+614 LTSQE

>member
-16 TWTALKQ
+16 SWAALKQ
-23 MARMYVHV
+23 MSRMYVHV
-31 KPYRGEFL
+31 KPYRTEFL
-39 LGLLMLL
+39 IGLLMLL

-64 AAQTDPSAIDG
+64 AAQTKPSDIDG
-75 IAGTLVALLLAQSVF
+75 IALTLGGILLAQSIF

-108 LRAAMY
+108 LRSAMY
-114 NHLVSLPLPFFHEK
+114 SHLVSLPLPFFHEK
-128 RIGELTNRLQS
+128 RIGELTSRLQS

-156 RQLVVIVG
+156 RQIVIIVG

-186 VVVLG
+186 VVLLAVF
-191 VAFGSRIRKY
+191 FGGRIRKY

-209 AESNTLVDETL
+209 AESNTIVDETL
-220 SAVATVKAYTQE
+220 SAAATVKAYTQE
-232 GHEKARYRSALERVA
+232 QFEKTRYRAALDRVA
-247 ALGIRGGIYRGAFSS
+247 ELGIRGGILRGGFSS
-262 FIILGLFGALVAVI
+262 FIILGLFGSLVAVV

-282 IASGEMASGQLFSF
+282 IATGEMASGQLFSF

-333 QPETSNQQPAASN
+333 APEQGGPEDHSAAQTALSNISESEAGRKEELVPA
-346 QQPAASNQQPAASNQ
+346 
-361 QPAASNQQLAVRF
+361 LEFRGL
-374 SEVHFAYPSRPDVP
+374 HFAYPTRPDVP
-388 VLQGLDLV
+388 VLRGLNLV
-396 VREGQQCALVG
+396 VQEGQQCALVG

-418 LLYRFHDPQRGALT
+418 LLYRFHDPQQGQLLIR
-432 VQGRDARDWPLDELR
+432 GRDARDWPLQDLR

-452 VPQDVVLFG
+452 VPQDVALFG
-461 RSILENI
+461 RSILDNI
-468 RYSRPEASDDEVR
+468 RYGRPEASDDEVR
-481 QAAEDANAWEF
+481 RSAEDANAWEF

-497 EGWQTQVGE
+497 EGWNTQVGE

-524 MLRNPKLLVLDEATS
+524 MLRDPKLLVLDEATS
-539 SLDPESEALVQGA
+539 SLDPESEGLVQGA
-552 LETLMKGRTS
+552 LEKLMQGRTS

-573 HADVIAFLHEG
+573 HADLIAFLHEG
-584 RIAEMGSHDELMALE
+584 QIAEVGSHEELMARSK
-599 GGRYRAFVQKQWNGT
+599 GRYRAYVTKQWNGN
-614 LTS
+614 LTSQE

>member
-1 MAKAQFGN
+1 MAKYTYGN

-16 TWTALKQ
+16 SWAALKQ
-23 MARMYVHV
+23 MSRMYVHV
-31 KPYRGEFL
+31 KPYRGEFAV
-39 LGLLMLL
+39 GLIMLL

-75 IAGTLVALLLAQSVF
+75 IALALVVILLAQSVF

-108 LRAAMY
+108 LRSAMY

-156 RQLVVIVG
+156 RQIVIIVG

-186 VVVLG
+186 VVILG

-201 AKEVQTAS
+201 AKDVQTAS
-209 AESNTLVDETL
+209 AESNTIVDETL

-232 GHEKARYRSALERVA
+232 GFEKNRYRGALDHVA

-282 IASGEMASGQLFSF
+282 IATGEMASGQLFSF

-333 QPETSNQQPAASN
+333 QPETSNPQPETSN
-346 QQPAASNQQPAASNQ
+346 QQS
-361 QPAASNQQLAVRF
+361 AASNQQLAVRF
-374 SEVHFAYPSRPDVP
+374 SGVHFAYPTRPDVP
-388 VLQGLDLV
+388 VLQGLNLEI
-396 VREGQQCALVG
+396 REGQQCALVG
-407 ASGAG
+407 SSGAG

-418 LLYRFHDPQRGALT
+418 LLYRFHDPQQGELL
-432 VQGRDARDWPLDELR
+432 VQGRDARDWSLDELR

-468 RYSRPEASDDEVR
+468 RYSRPEASDEEVR
-481 QAAEDANAWEF
+481 RAAEDANAWEF

-497 EGWQTQVGE
+497 EGWNTQVGE

-524 MLRNPKLLVLDEATS
+524 MLRDPKLLVLDEATS
-539 SLDPESEALVQGA
+539 SLDPESESLVQGA
-552 LETLMKGRTS
+552 LETLMRGRTS

-573 HADVIAFLHEG
+573 HADVIAFIHEG
-584 RIAEMGSHDELMALE
+584 QIAEMGSHDELMQLD

-614 LTS
+614 LTSH

>member
-16 TWTALKQ
+16 SWAALKQ

-31 KPYRGEFL
+31 KPYRTEFL
-39 LGLLMLL
+39 IGLLMLL

-64 AAQTDPSAIDG
+64 AAQTNPSDIDG
-75 IAGTLVALLLAQSVF
+75 IALTLGGILLAQSIF

-108 LRAAMY
+108 LRSAMY
-114 NHLVSLPLPFFHEK
+114 SHLVSLPLPFFHEK
-128 RIGELTNRLQS
+128 RIGELTSRLQS

-156 RQLVVIVG
+156 RQIVIIVG

-186 VVVLG
+186 VVLLAVF
-191 VAFGSRIRKY
+191 FGGRIRKY

-209 AESNTLVDETL
+209 AESNTIVDETL
-220 SAVATVKAYTQE
+220 SAAATVKAYTQE
-232 GHEKARYRSALERVA
+232 HFEKTRYRAALDRVA
-247 ALGIRGGIYRGAFSS
+247 ELGIRGGILRGGFSS
-262 FIILGLFGALVAVI
+262 FIILGLFGSLVAVV

-282 IASGEMASGQLFSF
+282 IATGEMASGQLFSF

-333 QPETSNQQPAASN
+333 APEQGGPEDPGAAQSDLISNSESEDSRKDLLPA
-346 QQPAASNQQPAASNQ
+346 
-361 QPAASNQQLAVRF
+361 LEFRDL
-374 SEVHFAYPSRPDVP
+374 HFAYPTRPDVP
-388 VLQGLDLV
+388 VLQGLNLV
-396 VREGQQCALVG
+396 VQEGQQCALVG

-418 LLYRFHDPQRGALT
+418 LLYRFHDPQQGQLLIRG
-432 VQGRDARDWPLDELR
+432 QDARDWSLQELR

-452 VPQDVVLFG
+452 VPQDVALFG
-461 RSILENI
+461 RSILDNI
-468 RYSRPEASDDEVR
+468 RYGRPEASDDEVR
-481 QAAEDANAWEF
+481 RAAEDANAWEF

-497 EGWQTQVGE
+497 EGWNTQVGE

-552 LETLMKGRTS
+552 LEKLMQGRTS

-573 HADVIAFLHEG
+573 HADLIAFLHEG
-584 RIAEMGSHDELMALE
+584 QIAEVGSHEELMARSK
-599 GGRYRAFVQKQWNGT
+599 GRYRAYVTKQWNGN
-614 LTS
+614 LTSQE

>member
-16 TWTALKQ
+16 SWAALKQ
-23 MARMYVHV
+23 MSRMYVHV
-31 KPYRGEFL
+31 KPYRTEFL
-39 LGLLMLL
+39 IGLLMLL

-64 AAQTDPSAIDG
+64 AAQTKPSDIDG
-75 IAGTLVALLLAQSVF
+75 IALTLGGILLAQSIF

-108 LRAAMY
+108 LRSAMY
-114 NHLVSLPLPFFHEK
+114 SHLVSLPLPFFHEK
-128 RIGELTNRLQS
+128 RIGELTSRLQS

-156 RQLVVIVG
+156 RQIVIIVG

-186 VVVLG
+186 VVLLAVF
-191 VAFGSRIRKY
+191 FGGRIRKY

-209 AESNTLVDETL
+209 AESNTIVDETL
-220 SAVATVKAYTQE
+220 SAAATVKAYTQE
-232 GHEKARYRSALERVA
+232 QFEKTRYRAALDRVA
-247 ALGIRGGIYRGAFSS
+247 ELGIRGGILRGGFSS
-262 FIILGLFGALVAVI
+262 FIILGLFGSLVAVV

-282 IASGEMASGQLFSF
+282 IATGEMASGQLFSF

-333 QPETSNQQPAASN
+333 APEQGGPEDHSAAQTALTSNLESEAGRKELVPA
-346 QQPAASNQQPAASNQ
+346 
-361 QPAASNQQLAVRF
+361 LEFRGL
-374 SEVHFAYPSRPDVP
+374 HFAYPTRPDVP
-388 VLQGLDLV
+388 VLRGLNLV
-396 VREGQQCALVG
+396 VQEGQQCALVG

-418 LLYRFHDPQRGALT
+418 LLYRFHDPQQGQLLIR
-432 VQGRDARDWPLDELR
+432 GRDARDWPLQDLR

-452 VPQDVVLFG
+452 VPQDVALFG
-461 RSILENI
+461 RSILDNI
-468 RYSRPEASDDEVR
+468 RYGRPEASDEEVR
-481 QAAEDANAWEF
+481 RSAEDANAWEF

-497 EGWQTQVGE
+497 EGWNTQVGE

-524 MLRNPKLLVLDEATS
+524 MLRDPKLLVLDEATS
-539 SLDPESEALVQGA
+539 SLDPESEGLVQGA
-552 LETLMKGRTS
+552 LEKLMQGRTS

-573 HADVIAFLHEG
+573 HADLIAFLHEG
-584 RIAEMGSHDELMALE
+584 QIAEVGSHEELMARSK
-599 GGRYRAFVQKQWNGT
+599 GRYRAYVTKQWNGN
-614 LTS
+614 LTSQE

>member
-16 TWTALKQ
+16 TWSALKQ
-23 MARMYVHV
+23 MSRMYVHV

-39 LGLLMLL
+39 VGLLMLL

-64 AAQTDPSAIDG
+64 AAQTNPSAIDG
-75 IAGTLVALLLAQSVF
+75 IALTLVAILLAQSVF

-108 LRAAMY
+108 LRSAMY

-156 RQLVVIVG
+156 RQLVIIVG

-201 AKEVQTAS
+201 AKDVQTAS
-209 AESNTLVDETL
+209 AESNTIVDETL

-232 GHEKARYRSALERVA
+232 GYEKTRYRKALNHVA

-282 IASGEMASGQLFSF
+282 IATGEMASGQLFSF

-333 QPETSNQQPAASN
+333 QPETSNQKPETSN
-346 QQPAASNQQPAASNQ
+346 QQPASSNQ

-374 SEVHFAYPSRPDVP
+374 SGVHFAYPTRPDVP
-388 VLQGLDLV
+388 VLQGLNLEIQ
-396 VREGQQCALVG
+396 EGQQCALVG
-407 ASGAG
+407 SSGAG

-418 LLYRFHDPQRGALT
+418 LLYRFHDPQQGELL

-468 RYSRPEASDDEVR
+468 RYSRPEASDEEVR
-481 QAAEDANAWEF
+481 RAAEDANAWEF

-497 EGWQTQVGE
+497 DGWNTQVGE

-524 MLRNPKLLVLDEATS
+524 MLRDPKLLVLDEATS
-539 SLDPESEALVQGA
+539 SLDPESESLVQGA
-552 LETLMKGRTS
+552 LETLMRGRTS

-573 HADVIAFLHEG
+573 HADVIAFIHDG
-584 RIAEMGSHDELMALE
+584 QIAEVGSHDALMQLE

>member
-16 TWTALKQ
+16 SWAALKQ

-31 KPYRGEFL
+31 KPYRTEFFI
-39 LGLLMLL
+39 GLVMLL

-64 AAQTDPSAIDG
+64 AAQTKPSDIDG
-75 IAGTLVALLLAQSVF
+75 IAMTLGGILLAQSIF

-108 LRAAMY
+108 LRSAMY
-114 NHLVSLPLPFFHEK
+114 SHLVSLPLPFFHEK

-156 RQLVVIVG
+156 RQIVIIVG

-186 VVVLG
+186 VVLLAVF
-191 VAFGSRIRKY
+191 FGGRIRKY

-209 AESNTLVDETL
+209 AESNTIVDETL
-220 SAVATVKAYTQE
+220 SAAATVKAYTQE
-232 GHEKARYRSALERVA
+232 HFEKTRYRAALDRVA
-247 ALGIRGGIYRGAFSS
+247 ELGIRGGILRGGFSS
-262 FIILGLFGALVAVI
+262 FIILGLFGSLVAVV

-282 IASGEMASGQLFSF
+282 IATGEMASGQLFSF

-333 QPETSNQQPAASN
+333 APEQGGPEDHSAAQTALSNISESEAGRKELVPA
-346 QQPAASNQQPAASNQ
+346 
-361 QPAASNQQLAVRF
+361 LEFRGL
-374 SEVHFAYPSRPDVP
+374 HFAYPTRPDVP
-388 VLQGLDLV
+388 VLRGLNLV
-396 VREGQQCALVG
+396 VQEGQQCALVG

-418 LLYRFHDPQRGALT
+418 LLYRFHDPQ
-432 VQGRDARDWPLDELR
+432 QGQLMICGQDARNWSLHELR

-452 VPQDVVLFG
+452 VPQDVALFG
-461 RSILENI
+461 RSILDNI
-468 RYSRPEASDDEVR
+468 RYGRPEASDEEVR
-481 QAAEDANAWEF
+481 RSAEDANAWEF

-497 EGWQTQVGE
+497 DGWNTQVGE

-524 MLRNPKLLVLDEATS
+524 MLRDPKLLVLDEATS
-539 SLDPESEALVQGA
+539 SLDPESEGLVQGA
-552 LETLMKGRTS
+552 LEKLMQGRTS

-573 HADVIAFLHEG
+573 HADLIAFLHEG
-584 RIAEMGSHDELMALE
+584 QIAEVGSHEELMARSK
-599 GGRYRAFVQKQWNGT
+599 GRYRSYVTKQWNGN
-614 LTS
+614 LTSQE